1 MLTVNVAILY
11 DVVVAIPTTANV
23 LPIPYALPPS
33 IILTAVIVPLALM
46 VTFAVA
52 YLPVIEEPNATN
64 LAL

>member
-1 MLTVNVAILY
+1 M
-11 DVVVAIPTTANV
+11 VVAIPTTANV

-33 IILTAVIVPLALM
+33 IILTAVIVPLPLI

-52 YLPVIEEPNATN
+52 CLPVIEDPNATN